1 MFEKLA
7 RIIAETINVDP
18 SDIYPEMTIQGNDG
32 LNEWEFAR
40 VIIASEREFGIR
52 IYDIDA
58 AGFRTA
64 GDLLSYIKQNK
75 KEKEKEKDEDSPIEI
90 DEYFFSE

>member
-1 MFEKLA
+1 M
-7 RIIAETINVDP
+7 IIA
-18 SDIYPEMTIQGNDG
+18 
-32 LNEWEFAR
+32 A
-40 VIIASEREFGIR
+40 EREFKIR

-75 KEKEKEKDEDSPIEI
+75 KEKEKERDEDSPIEI